1 MFFISLPKCLGRKK
15 TDDYLLDQA
24 ELPLQLDLVPKRVSF
39 DPLDASLED
48 ERELVMETAR
58 ALEVNILSRIS
69 ILFKKEGG
77 LSI

>member
-1 MFFISLPKCLGRKK
+1 M
-15 TDDYLLDQA
+15 
-24 ELPLQLDLVPKRVSF
+24 DLVPKRVSF

>member
-1 MFFISLPKCLGRKK
+1 MTIYWIKR
-15 TDDYLLDQA
+15 
-24 ELPLQLDLVPKRVSF
+24 PLQLDLVPKRVSF